1 MSDQTRANRARETAK
16 LLIRRALQRADL
28 EIGRGSY
35 AGRLVRTL
43 DSRGIDT
50 VLDVGANVGQYA
62 TLTRSA
68 GFGGRIISCEP
79 LSGAYAELAR
89 RAERDDRWTTLNV
102 AVGAEPGEAT
112 INVSANSFS
121 SSIRGMTDAHLRTA
135 PGSRFID
142 TEVVPV
148 TTVAEI
154 VATHAVDPARTLLKI
169 DTQGFEGEV
178 LRGAGDLVGRVAAI
192 QLELSFVELYDDQ
205 LLFDELVG
213 AMARDGYR
221 IQQLEPGISDPDGRM
236 LQVDGLFVLT
246 SGDSAAA

>member
-1 MSDQTRANRARETAK
+1 MSDQSRTNRARETAK
-16 LLIRRALQRADL
+16 LAIRKTLQRADL

-43 DSRGIDT
+43 ESRGIDT
-50 VLDVGANVGQYA
+50 VLDIGANVGQYA

-79 LSGAYAELAR
+79 LSGAFAELGK
-89 RAERDDRWTTLNV
+89 RAARDDAWTVLNV
-102 AVGAEPGEAT
+102 AVGAEPGEAV

-121 SSIRGMTDAHLRTA
+121 SSIRGMTDTHLTTA
-135 PGSRFID
+135 PGSQYIASE
-142 TEVVPV
+142 TVPV

-154 VATHAVDPARTLLKI
+154 AATHAVEPARTLLKI

-178 LRGAGDLVGRVAAI
+178 LQGAGGLVGQVAAI

-205 LLFDELVG
+205 LLFDDLVG
-213 AMARDGYR
+213 SMTAHGYR
-221 IQQLEPGISDPDGRM
+221 IQQIEPGYSGPDGRM
-236 LQVDGLFVLT
+236 MQVDGLFVRLA
-246 SGDSAAA
+246 DDA